1 MSEEFLKYYNR
12 ELVYLRHKGHEFGEQ
27 YPKIAARLRLSEE
40 VVEDPH
46 VSRLLEGCAFL
57 TARIRQSLDNAFPQL
72 TEALIGQLFPDF
84 HAPIPSMSVIK
95 VNGSSS
101 ATSTVTVPAG
111 ERVTITAPGFKECD
125 FLTCYDTQVLP
136 FDVAEAKLEN
146 APFSGAD
153 ARIEADAK
161 SVLKLSLCSNSDEIS
176 LADSSDK
183 KLRFYLN
190 GQSQVALQLYQS
202 LFKSCIGI
210 ALVQKGR
217 SKKELTP
224 RHLKTVGFCDEEK
237 VVPYSKRSF
246 SGTRMLIEY
255 LHFPEKFLFFDLLD
269 LDFRAFDSEPQG
281 EIWFYFNESN
291 DWLEKQITSDNIQL
305 GCTPVINLYKAKMKP
320 VRVQPS
326 EYEYQLHA
334 EYMEPESSEVVSID
348 NVTLRNWNKVY
359 DNLPPF
365 YAGQHTNYRTQP
377 EIYWVLRREDKN
389 WAGGFDE
396 PGREAF
402 VSVVDKQHQLFCPES
417 RENWL
422 MSVEAWCCNRNLAA
436 KIPFGG
442 GLPQVSMPD
451 CKDNF
456 SKIKC
461 LSTPTE
467 TIRAEMDESSRW
479 QFAKLL
485 TLNHFSDDA
494 GAENLRQVLSLLAF
508 RGTPETKAL
517 IDAIKGM
524 KTTLTTGRVVQNGRV
539 GFCNGT
545 AITLQISEQILS
557 REQIF
562 FLGNVLS
569 AYFSQFAEINTFTQ
583 LTITL
588 TSTGERFFRWPASAG
603 EKELL

>member
-12 ELVYLRHKGHEFGEQ
+12 ELVYLRHKGHEFGEH
-27 YPKIAARLRLSEE
+27 YPKIAARLRLNEE

-72 TEALIGQLFPDF
+72 TEALISQLFPDF
-84 HAPIPSMSVIK
+84 HAPIPSMSIIK
-95 VNGSSS
+95 VSGSSS
-101 ATSTVTVPAG
+101 ATSSVTVPIG

-125 FLTCYDTQVLP
+125 FLTCYETQVLP
-136 FDVAEAKLEN
+136 FEVTSAKFEN
-146 APFSGAD
+146 APFIGTE
-153 ARIEADAK
+153 ARMQMEAK
-161 SVLKLSLCSNSDEIS
+161 SVLKLHLQSNSDEINIK
-176 LADSSDK
+176 DNKDNY
-183 KLRFYLN
+183 LRFYLN
-190 GQSQVALQLYQS
+190 GQSQVALQLYRS
-202 LFKSCIGI
+202 LFSSSISI
-210 ALVQKGR
+210 ALVQNGR
-217 SKKELTP
+217 CLKELTT
-224 RHLKTVGFCDEEK
+224 RHIKPVGFYDKDK

-255 LHFPEKFLFFDLLD
+255 LHFPEKFLFFDLID
-269 LDFRAFDSEPQG
+269 LDFSTYESG
-281 EIWFYFNESN
+281 TKVEIWFYFKEPN
-291 DWLEKQITSDNIQL
+291 DWLEKQITNENILL
-305 GCTPVINLYKAKMKP
+305 GCTPIVNLYKAKMKP
-320 VRVQPS
+320 TRIQPAD
-326 EYEYQLHA
+326 YEYQLYT
-334 EYMEPESSEVVSID
+334 EYMDPESSEIVSID

-359 DNLPPF
+359 ENLPPF
-365 YAGQHTNYRTQP
+365 YAGNHTNYLSKH

-396 PGREAF
+396 PGREVF
-402 VSVVDKQHQLFCPES
+402 LSIVDKQHQLFSPES

-442 GLPQVSMPD
+442 GLPHVSMPD

-456 SKIKC
+456 NKIKC

-467 TIRAEMDESSRW
+467 TIRPEMDESSRW

-485 TLNHFSDDA
+485 TLNHFSN
-494 GAENLRQVLSLLAF
+494 ENGVETLKQILSLLAF
-508 RGTPETKAL
+508 RGNPETKAL
-517 IDAIKGM
+517 IDAIKDM
-524 KTTLTTGRVVQNGRV
+524 KTCVTTGRIIQNGRV

-545 AITLQISEQILS
+545 GIELFISDQILS

-562 FLGNVLS
+562 LLGNVLS
-569 AYFSQFAEINTFTQ
+569 SYFSQFSEINTFTQ
-583 LTITL
+583 LSINI
-588 TSTGERFFRWPASAG
+588 TSTGENLFHWPALAG

>member
-12 ELVYLRHKGHEFGEQ
+12 ELVYLRHKGHEFGEH

-84 HAPIPSMSVIK
+84 HAPIPSMSIVK
-95 VNGSSS
+95 VCGSSS
-101 ATSTVTVPAG
+101 ATSSVTVPAG

-125 FLTCYDTQVLP
+125 FITCYETQVLP
-136 FDVAEAKLEN
+136 FDVTEAKFEN
-146 APFSGAD
+146 APFTGIE
-153 ARIEADAK
+153 ARIQAEAK
-161 SVLKLSLCSNSDEIS
+161 SVLKLRLQSHSDEINI
-176 LADSSDK
+176 ADNKDK
-183 KLRFYLN
+183 RLRFYLS
-190 GQSQVALQLYQS
+190 GQSQISLQLYQH
-202 LFKSCIGI
+202 LFSSCLGLV
-210 ALVQKGR
+210 LVQGGR
-217 SKKELTP
+217 CVKEFTQ
-224 RHLKTVGFCDEEK
+224 RHINTVGFSDLDK

-255 LHFPEKFLFFDLLD
+255 LHFPEKFLFFDLVDLD
-269 LDFRAFDSEPQG
+269 LTILG
-281 EIWFYFNESN
+281 EGTQAEFWFYFKESN
-291 DWLEKQITSDNIQL
+291 DWLEKQITCENIQL
-305 GCTPVINLYKAKMKP
+305 GCSPVVNLYKAKMKP
-320 VRVQPS
+320 VRIQPS
-326 EYEYQLHA
+326 DYEYQLYT
-334 EYMEPESSEVVSID
+334 EYMDPESSEVVSLD
-348 NVTLRNWNKVY
+348 KVTLRNWNKVY
-359 DNLPPF
+359 DNLPSY
-365 YAGQHTNYRTQP
+365 YAGNHPHYFSKD

-396 PGREAF
+396 PGREVF
-402 VSVVDKQHQLFCPES
+402 VSIVDKQYQLFSPES

-461 LSTPTE
+461 LVTPTE
-467 TIRAEMDESSRW
+467 TIRPEMDESSRW

-485 TLNHFSDDA
+485 TLNHFSD
-494 GAENLRQVLSLLAF
+494 ENGVEALKQVLNLLAF

-517 IDAIKGM
+517 IEAIKEM
-524 KTTLTTGRVVQNGRV
+524 KTSITTGRALQNGRV

-545 AITLQISEQILS
+545 GIVLHISDQILS

-562 FLGNVLS
+562 LLGNVLS
-569 AYFSQFAEINTFTQ
+569 AYFAQFAEINTFTQ
-583 LTITL
+583 LSIHL
-588 TSTGERFFRWPASAG
+588 TSTGERLFSWPALAG